1 MTTTCLD
8 CGAVIISSTTG
19 PGIIHPMSSNIWNVT
34 DNGSY
39 KLTNGIII
47 LVEEDVQSYKEGTL
61 VFKDANS
68 EIM

>member
-1 MTTTCLD
+1 
-8 CGAVIISSTTG
+8 
-19 PGIIHPMSSNIWNVT
+19 MSSNIWKVT

-47 LVEEDVQSYKEGTL
+47 LVKEDIDSYKEGTL

-68 EIM
+68 EIMKINRQKEITILYYIIKEDITI

>member
-1 MTTTCLD
+1 
-8 CGAVIISSTTG
+8 
-19 PGIIHPMSSNIWNVT
+19 MSSNIWQVT

-47 LVEEDVQSYKEGTL
+47 LVEEDIDSYKEGTL
-61 VFKDANS
+61 VFKESNS